1 MMQNKIAP
9 AAFLLFVV
17 TACTPN
23 SDPTQ
28 TVEWFLAHPTERAD
42 RLQQCRSNPGELSAT
57 PNCINAERATTRA
70 DAGKRGTLNVQPRT
84 DLKLGG
90 I

>member
-1 MMQNKIAP
+1 MMKNTIASGVL
-9 AAFLLFVV
+9 LLFVV
-17 TACTPN
+17 TACAPDP
-23 SDPTQ
+23 DPTQ
-28 TVEWFLAHPTERAD
+28 TVDWFLAHPTERAD
-42 RLQQCRSNPGELSAT
+42 RLQQCRSTPGELSAT

-90 I
+90 K